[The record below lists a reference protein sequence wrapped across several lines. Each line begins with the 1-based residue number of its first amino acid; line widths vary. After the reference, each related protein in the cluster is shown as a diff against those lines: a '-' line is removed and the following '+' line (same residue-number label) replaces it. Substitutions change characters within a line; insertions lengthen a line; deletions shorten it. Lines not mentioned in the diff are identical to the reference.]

1 MVLLQTLRDVMNQ
14 SSDPGHDKIIIPIIL
29 LAFLVTLSFFLVYI
43 HSGQKQLEKKIEE
56 NDKKTLSLIKKLQ
69 ETIANIEE
77 VKK

>member
-43 HSGQKQLEKKIEE
+43 HSSQKQLEKKMIRKLYHF
-56 NDKKTLSLIKKLQ
+56 KKNSRKLLQ
-69 ETIANIEE
+69 I
-77 VKK
+77 